1 MENATITLTTQAQTV
16 TPGAATSWANH
27 SRNKTRNANH
37 KAHNER
43 IDLNETPNN
52 VMILDA
58 LDVADGVAE
67 DKTISDF
74 VDELY
79 QEDVDRYNENRVDK
93 RPSRAINSYAK
104 ERLESHRQQKE
115 PYLEMVFAIGSS
127 AEVTKDGLPHY
138 HGAES
143 PKSSTSVSSGNTSDN
158 DPGSK
163 VTPLATNGEN
173 LEFANIDREGPEWK
187 ARVSAL
193 EDFGHRL
200 PELLQNFKFYYI
212 ALHVDETN
220 PHIHAG
226 AVPFYSVD
234 ENTNKSNKAQL
245 IKHQS
250 GVSNAWVRTAE
261 DLDLPIAYNK
271 QGKPIATSAFKEV
284 VDGYLKS
291 ELLQSYR
298 TAKNDHTIK
307 RSEPRPKREKL
318 SMQEY
323 RKLVQPI
330 TDLAQE
336 FAQRLAHMNSRMSS
350 LEALYEH
357 LDEDGR
363 ILLDGIQN
371 AVREDEDGSAD
382 MLSRLS
388 EVQRAITMVDEPSEV
403 PSYDDIIQSIDLD
416 EIISSINDGHTI
428 SLDI

>member
-1 MENATITLTTQAQTV
+1 MEQTITLTTQAQTV

-37 KAHNER
+37 KNHNEN
-43 IDLNETPNN
+43 IDLGETPNN
-52 VMILDA
+52 KMILDA
-58 LDVADGVAE
+58 LDVDGV
-67 DKTISDF
+67 DDRTISDF

-79 QEDVDRYNENRVDK
+79 QEDVERYNENRVDK

-104 ERLESHRQQKE
+104 DRLEVDRRQKE
-115 PYLEMVFAIGSS
+115 PYVEMVFAIGSS

-138 HGAES
+138 HGTNASGSAGSTITPS
-143 PKSSTSVSSGNTSDN
+143 PTT
-158 DPGSK
+158 
-163 VTPLATNGEN
+163 TTT
-173 LEFANIDREGPEWK
+173 EFANIDRQGPEWK
-187 ARVSAL
+187 ARVEAL
-193 EDFGHRL
+193 EDFGNRL
-200 PELLQNFKFYYI
+200 QDLLQNFKFYYI

-220 PHIHAG
+220 PHLHAG
-226 AVPFYSVD
+226 AVPFYPVD

-250 GVSNAWVRTAE
+250 GVSNAWVRTAN
-261 DLDLPIAYNK
+261 DFNLQIAHNK

-298 TAKNDHTIK
+298 TVKNDHTIK
-307 RSEPRPKREKL
+307 RAESRPKRAKI

-330 TDLAQE
+330 TDIAQE
-336 FAQRLAHMNSRMSS
+336 FAQRLEHMNNVTSS

-357 LDEDGR
+357 LDDDGR
-363 ILLDGIQN
+363 ILLDDIQN

-388 EVQRAITMVDEPSEV
+388 EVQRAITITDEPSAG
-403 PSYDDIIQSIDLD
+403 SSDDDIIQSIDLD
-416 EIISSINDGHTI
+416 EIISSIDGGSTI
-428 SLDI
+428 SLDV

>member
-1 MENATITLTTQAQTV
+1 MENTTITLTTQAQTV

-37 KAHNER
+37 KTHNEN
-43 IDLNETPNN
+43 IDLNETSNN
-52 VMILDA
+52 KMILDA
-58 LDVADGVAE
+58 LDMGTDDASD

-79 QEDVDRYNENRVDK
+79 REDVERYNENRVDK
-93 RPSRAINSYAK
+93 RPSREIHSYAK
-104 ERLESHRQQKE
+104 DRLEVDRRQKE
-115 PYLEMVFAIGSS
+115 PYVEMVFAIGSS

-138 HGAES
+138 HGA
-143 PKSSTSVSSGNTSDN
+143 TDNVGVSAGAGVSLGSG
-158 DPGSK
+158 
-163 VTPLATNGEN
+163 VTPGV
-173 LEFANIDREGPEWK
+173 EFANIDRQGPEWK
-187 ARVSAL
+187 ARVEAL
-193 EDFGHRL
+193 EDFGNRL
-200 PELLQNFKFYYI
+200 QSLLQNFKFYYI

-220 PHIHAG
+220 PHLHAG
-226 AVPFYSVD
+226 AVPFYPVD

-250 GVSNAWVRTAE
+250 GVSNAWVRTAN
-261 DLDLPIAYNK
+261 DFNLQIAHNK

-298 TAKNDHTIK
+298 TVKNDHTIK
-307 RSEPRPKREKL
+307 RAESRPKRAKI

-330 TDLAQE
+330 TDIAQE
-336 FAQRLAHMNSRMSS
+336 FAQRLEHMNNVMSS

-357 LDEDGR
+357 LDDDGR
-363 ILLDGIQN
+363 ILLDDIQN

-388 EVQRAITMVDEPSEV
+388 EVQRAITITDEPSAG
-403 PSYDDIIQSIDLD
+403 SSDDDIIQSIDLD
-416 EIISSINDGHTI
+416 EIISSIDGGSTI
-428 SLDI
+428 SLDV

>member
-1 MENATITLTTQAQTV
+1 MSTTITLTTQAQTV

-37 KAHNER
+37 KNHNER
-43 IDLNETPNN
+43 IDLNETKNN
-52 VMILDA
+52 KMILDA
-58 LDVADGVAE
+58 LDVDGVD

-79 QEDVDRYNENRVDK
+79 QEDVERYNENRVDK

-104 ERLESHRQQKE
+104 DRLEADKRQKE
-115 PYLEMVFAIGSS
+115 PYVEMVFAIGSS

-138 HGAES
+138 HGVE
-143 PKSSTSVSSGNTSDN
+143 SSGSKNT
-158 DPGSK
+158 P
-163 VTPLATNGEN
+163 TM
-173 LEFANIDREGPEWK
+173 EFANIDREGPEWE
-187 ARVSAL
+187 ARVEAL
-193 EDFGHRL
+193 EEFGNRL
-200 PELLQNFKFYYI
+200 PEMLPNFKFYYI

-261 DLDLPIAYNK
+261 DLNLQIAHNK
-271 QGKPIATSAFKEV
+271 QGKPIATSAFKSV
-284 VDGYLKS
+284 VDGYLKT

-298 TAKNDHTIK
+298 TMKNDHTIK
-307 RSEPRPKREKL
+307 RAEPRPKREKL

-330 TDLAQE
+330 TDIAQE
-336 FAQRLAHMNSRMSS
+336 MAQLIQELNDARSS
-350 LEALYEH
+350 LELVYER
-357 LDEDGR
+357 LDEEECNIIDDVKNTVTGAQNR
-363 ILLDGIQN
+363 SEDMLMRLSDIQCLTTN
-371 AVREDEDGSAD
+371 PDIPSDGSSD
-382 MLSRLS
+382 N
-388 EVQRAITMVDEPSEV
+388 
-403 PSYDDIIQSIDLD
+403 DIIQSIDLD
-416 EIISSINDGHTI
+416 EIQASIDGESAMEI
-428 SLDI
+428 

>member
-1 MENATITLTTQAQTV
+1 MSITPTVTLTTQAQTV

-27 SRNKTRNANH
+27 SRNKTRNENH
-37 KAHNER
+37 KNHNER
-43 IDLNETPNN
+43 IDLNETKNN
-52 VMILDA
+52 KMILDA
-58 LDVADGVAE
+58 LDVDGVD

-79 QEDVDRYNENRVDK
+79 LEDVERYNENRVDK

-104 ERLESHRQQKE
+104 DRLEADKRQKE
-115 PYLEMVFAIGSS
+115 PYVEMVFAIGSS

-138 HGAES
+138 HGVE
-143 PKSSTSVSSGNTSDN
+143 SSGSKNT
-158 DPGSK
+158 P
-163 VTPLATNGEN
+163 TM
-173 LEFANIDREGPEWK
+173 EFANIDREGPEWE
-187 ARVSAL
+187 ARVEAL
-193 EDFGHRL
+193 EEFGNRL
-200 PELLQNFKFYYI
+200 PEMLPNFKFYYI

-261 DLDLPIAYNK
+261 DLDLPIAQNK

-284 VDGYLKS
+284 VDGYLKT

-307 RSEPRPKREKL
+307 RAEPRPKREKL

-330 TDLAQE
+330 TDIAQE
-336 FAQRLAHMNSRMSS
+336 MAQLIQELNDARSSLGAIYERLDEEECNIIDDVKNMVTGAQNRSEDMLMRLSDIQRLTTNPDIPS
-350 LEALYEH
+350 
-357 LDEDGR
+357 
-363 ILLDGIQN
+363 
-371 AVREDEDGSAD
+371 DGSSD
-382 MLSRLS
+382 
-388 EVQRAITMVDEPSEV
+388 
-403 PSYDDIIQSIDLD
+403 DDIIQSIDLD
-416 EIISSINDGHTI
+416 EILASINDESTI
-428 SLDI
+428 EAGV

>member
-1 MENATITLTTQAQTV
+1 MENTITLTTQAQTV

-37 KAHNER
+37 KNHNER
-43 IDLNETPNN
+43 IDLNETKNN
-52 VMILDA
+52 KMILDA
-58 LDVADGVAE
+58 LDVDGVD

-104 ERLESHRQQKE
+104 DRLEADKRQKE
-115 PYLEMVFAIGSS
+115 PYVEMVFAIGSS

-138 HGAES
+138 HGTES
-143 PKSSTSVSSGNTSDN
+143 L
-158 DPGSK
+158 GSK
-163 VTPLATNGEN
+163 NTPNV
-173 LEFANIDREGPEWK
+173 EFANIDREGAEWQ

-193 EDFGHRL
+193 EEFGNRL
-200 PELLQNFKFYYI
+200 PELLPNFKFYYI

-220 PHIHAG
+220 PHLHTG
-226 AVPFYSVD
+226 AVPFYAVD

-261 DLDLPIAYNK
+261 DLDLQIASNK
-271 QGKPIATSAFKEV
+271 QGKPIATSAFKSV
-284 VDGYLKS
+284 VDGYLKT

-307 RSEPRPKREKL
+307 RAEPRPKREKL

-330 TDLAQE
+330 TDIAQE
-336 FAQRLAHMNSRMSS
+336 MAQLIKELNDARSS
-350 LEALYEH
+350 LELVYER
-357 LDEDGR
+357 LDEEECNIIDDVKNTVTGAQNR
-363 ILLDGIQN
+363 SEDMLMRLSDIQRLTTN
-371 AVREDEDGSAD
+371 PNIPSDGSSD
-382 MLSRLS
+382 
-388 EVQRAITMVDEPSEV
+388 
-403 PSYDDIIQSIDLD
+403 DDIIQSIDLD
-416 EIISSINDGHTI
+416 EILASIDGESAMEI
-428 SLDI
+428 

>member
-1 MENATITLTTQAQTV
+1 MEQTITLTTQAQTV
-16 TPGAATSWANH
+16 APGAATSWANH

-37 KAHNER
+37 KTHNEN

-52 VMILDA
+52 KMILDE
-58 LDVADGVAE
+58 LDIDGVE
-67 DKTISDF
+67 DRAISDF

-79 QEDVDRYNENRVDK
+79 QEDVERYNENRVDK

-104 ERLESHRQQKE
+104 DRLEVDRRQKE
-115 PYLEMVFAIGSS
+115 PYVEMVFAIGSS

-138 HGAES
+138 HGTNDNGSGSTRTPS
-143 PKSSTSVSSGNTSDN
+143 PTT
-158 DPGSK
+158 
-163 VTPLATNGEN
+163 TTT
-173 LEFANIDREGPEWK
+173 EFANIDREGPEWK
-187 ARVSAL
+187 ARVEAL
-193 EDFGHRL
+193 EEFGHRL
-200 PELLQNFKFYYI
+200 PELLPNFKFYYI

-220 PHIHAG
+220 PHVHAG
-226 AVPFYSVD
+226 AVPFYPVD

-250 GVSNAWVRTAE
+250 GVSNAWVRTAD
-261 DLDLPIAYNK
+261 DLNLQIAHNK

-307 RSEPRPKREKL
+307 RAESRPKRAKI

-330 TDLAQE
+330 TDIAQE
-336 FAQRLAHMNSRMSS
+336 MAQMLENMNNVMSS
-350 LEALYEH
+350 LESLYEY
-357 LDEDGR
+357 LNEDGR
-363 ILLDGIQN
+363 IILDGIQN

-388 EVQRAITMVDEPSEV
+388 EVQRTITIPDEPS
-403 PSYDDIIQSIDLD
+403 SGSSDDDIIQSIDLD
-416 EIISSINDGHTI
+416 EIISSIDGGSTI
-428 SLDI
+428 SLDV

>member
-1 MENATITLTTQAQTV
+1 MENTTITLTTQAQTV

-37 KAHNER
+37 KTHNEN
-43 IDLNETPNN
+43 IDLNETKNN
-52 VMILDA
+52 KMILDE
-58 LDVADGVAE
+58 LDVDGVA
-67 DKTISDF
+67 DRTISDF

-79 QEDVDRYNENRVDK
+79 QEDVERYNDNRVDK
-93 RPSRAINSYAK
+93 RPSREIHSYAK
-104 ERLESHRQQKE
+104 DRLEVDRRQKE
-115 PYLEMVFAIGSS
+115 PYVEMVFAIGSS

-138 HGAES
+138 HG
-143 PKSSTSVSSGNTSDN
+143 TSDS
-158 DPGSK
+158 GSGSTI
-163 VTPLATNGEN
+163 TPSPTTTTT
-173 LEFANIDREGPEWK
+173 EFANIDRQGPEWS

-193 EDFGHRL
+193 EEFGNKL
-200 PELLQNFKFYYI
+200 PGLLQNFKFYYI

-220 PHIHAG
+220 PHLHAG
-226 AVPFYSVD
+226 AVPFYSID
-234 ENTNKSNKAQL
+234 EQNNKTNKSQL

-250 GVSNAWVRTAE
+250 GVSNAFIRTADE
-261 DLDLPIAYNK
+261 LGLPIAQNK

-284 VDGYLKS
+284 VDGYLKT

-307 RSEPRPKREKL
+307 RAEPRPRRAKI

-330 TDLAQE
+330 TDIAQE
-336 FAQRLAHMNSRMSS
+336 LAQRLEHMNNALSS
-350 LEALYEH
+350 LESLYEH

-371 AVREDEDGSAD
+371 AVREDEDGSVD

-388 EVQRAITMVDEPSEV
+388 EVQRRTTIPDEPSDG
-403 PSYDDIIQSIDLD
+403 SSDDDIIQSIDLD
-416 EIISSINDGHTI
+416 EIISSINDDSAI
-428 SLDI
+428 SLDV

>member
-1 MENATITLTTQAQTV
+1 MENTTITLTTQAQTV

-37 KAHNER
+37 KTHNEN
-43 IDLNETPNN
+43 IDLNETKNN
-52 VMILDA
+52 KMILDE
-58 LDVADGVAE
+58 LDVDGVS
-67 DKTISDF
+67 DRTISDF

-79 QEDVDRYNENRVDK
+79 QEDVERYNDNRVDK
-93 RPSRAINSYAK
+93 RPSREIHSYAK
-104 ERLESHRQQKE
+104 DRLEVDRRQKE
-115 PYLEMVFAIGSS
+115 PYVEMVFAIGSS

-138 HGAES
+138 HGTNDNGS
-143 PKSSTSVSSGNTSDN
+143 GSTTT
-158 DPGSK
+158 PGP
-163 VTPLATNGEN
+163 TTTT
-173 LEFANIDREGPEWK
+173 EFANIDRQGPEWK
-187 ARVSAL
+187 ARVEAL
-193 EDFGHRL
+193 EEFGHRL
-200 PELLQNFKFYYI
+200 PEMLPNFKFYYI

-245 IKHQS
+245 IRHQS

-261 DLDLPIAYNK
+261 DLDLPIAHNK

-284 VDGYLKS
+284 VDGYLKT

-307 RSEPRPKREKL
+307 RAESRPKRAKI

-330 TDLAQE
+330 TDIAQE
-336 FAQRLAHMNSRMSS
+336 FAQRLKDMNNALTS
-350 LEALYEH
+350 LERLYEH

-363 ILLDGIQN
+363 ILLDDIQN
-371 AVREDEDGSAD
+371 AVREDEDGSSD

-388 EVQRAITMVDEPSEV
+388 EVQRSITIPDEPSDG
-403 PSYDDIIQSIDLD
+403 SSDDDIIQSINLD
-416 EIISSINDGHTI
+416 EIISSVNDDSAI
-428 SLDI
+428 SLGV